1 MDNNTFIT
9 MRTHGCETEVPNVVL
24 GSIPLF
30 QQIGAVFH
38 YIDNSLFCRG
48 FCLSE
53 GESLLALADCVKGSY
68 RDLSAESGEQQEVVY
83 FSSSCKIF
91 SSRDGRCSECKN
103 LLRSRN
109 IKRQIKKNVQ
119 AFICTATG
127 ERKT

>member
-24 GSIPLF
+24 SSMALAK
-30 QQIGAVFH
+30 QIGAVFH

-68 RDLSAESGEQQEVVY
+68 RDLSAESIEQQEVVY

-91 SSRDGRCSECKN
+91 SSHDGRCSECKN